1 MRQQRRADAFHDN
14 DHHDNDHDAAVI
26 KCCAAIAD

>member
-14 DHHDNDHDAAVI
+14 DDNDNHDAAVI